1 MWIVQNLSYLTYCDK
16 HIATQVRI
24 NTKTQQPAK
33 GNSVRKYRKSI
44 SKAPS
49 VSESL
54 TSDIKEIKSVNNDLQ
69 TQSMEQ
75 LNIMK
80 RTINKS
86 KVRFE
91 TYDYPNYKPNMTNG
105 YKPGGKFLNLHFLIS
120 F

>member
-16 HIATQVRI
+16 YIATQVRI

-105 YKPGGKFLNLHFLIS
+105 YKPGGKF
-120 F
+120 